1 MANLSAMRFR
11 PMNPE
16 DLSVV
21 VAIEQQNFTHPWTHG
36 NFMDSLQ
43 AGHSAWVVEQSN
55 EIIAYAV
62 LMLVLD
68 EVHLLDIS
76 VKAPYQ
82 KQGVGRRL
90 LEHLME
96 TGRSHGGANMFLE
109 VRVSN
114 TSAISLYEQMGFNEM
129 GIRRNYYPS
138 QHGREDAVLMG
149 IAL

>member
-1 MANLSAMRFR
+1 MKT
-11 PMNPE
+11 E
-16 DLSVV
+16 DLSAIVL
-21 VAIEQQNFTHPWTHG
+21 IEQENFTHPWTHG
-36 NFMDSLQ
+36 NFKDSLQ
-43 AGHSAWVVEQSN
+43 AGHSAWVVDLYD

-76 VKAPYQ
+76 VKTSYQ

-90 LEHLME
+90 LEYLME
-96 TGRSHGGANMFLE
+96 TGRSHGGTNMFLE

-114 TSAISLYEQMGFNEM
+114 TAAIALYEQMGFNEM